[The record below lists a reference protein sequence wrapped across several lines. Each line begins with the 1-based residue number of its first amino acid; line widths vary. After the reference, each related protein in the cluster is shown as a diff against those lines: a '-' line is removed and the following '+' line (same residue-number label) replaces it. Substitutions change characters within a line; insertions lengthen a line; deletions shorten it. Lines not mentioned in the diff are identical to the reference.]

1 MIAQVYDPR
10 NMQWDYW
17 CALMSELFAANQLGT
32 APEDKWQSWADALS
46 GIGRFPGVPDSRGFA
61 TWQDW
66 AFALNNAL
74 RK

>member
-1 MIAQVYDPR
+1 MAEIYDPR
-10 NMQWDYW
+10 EQTWDSW
-17 CALMSELFAANQLGT
+17 SALTAEQFAANQLGT
-32 APEDKWQSWADALS
+32 TPEAQWVDWANGLA
-46 GIGRFPGVPDSRGFA
+46 GIGRFAGVPDGRGFA

>member
-1 MIAQVYDPR
+1 MAQIYDPR
-10 NMQWDYW
+10 GMTWAYW

-32 APEDKWQSWADALS
+32 VSEDNWQQWANGLA
-46 GIGRFPGVPDSRGFA
+46 GIGRFVGVPDSRGFA
-61 TWQDW
+61 SWRDW